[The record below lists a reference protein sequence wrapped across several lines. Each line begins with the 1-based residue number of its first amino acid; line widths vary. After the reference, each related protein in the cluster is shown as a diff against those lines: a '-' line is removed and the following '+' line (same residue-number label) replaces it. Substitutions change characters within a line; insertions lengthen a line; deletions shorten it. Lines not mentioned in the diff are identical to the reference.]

1 MLLNITRLKNGK
13 RGVSN
18 VIVVMLSLVL
28 VTIVVSNVILWS
40 YQMNEFDLERNHE
53 DLRIT
58 EAHASI
64 NGTVFTFK
72 NSGSVT
78 AHVVALWVDNS
89 MQHQRYEMNLYVN
102 SGDTVSYVN
111 FDLTL
116 PEKPYLVK
124 AVTERGN
131 VVVFS

>member
-1 MLLNITRLKNGK
+1 MLNITRLKNGK

-58 EAHASI
+58 EVRALV
-64 NGTVFTFK
+64 NGTVFTFE

-89 MQHQRYEMNLYVN
+89 TQHQRYEMNLYVN
-102 SGDTVSYVN
+102 SGDTVSYVA
-111 FDLTL
+111 FDLNL

-124 AVTERGN
+124 VVTERGN
-131 VVVFS
+131 VFVFS